1 MELRRATL
9 KDSEIIWKLQ
19 VEAFADLLDKY
30 QDYDTSPANEGI
42 EKTEMRLSQSFTY
55 FYYIIVDE
63 IIVGAIRIVDKKDGR
78 RKRISPLF
86 IMPEY
91 RGRGYA
97 QQAMAEVERI
107 HGQDNWEL
115 DTILEEKG
123 NCYLYEKMGYHRTG
137 KTEAVN
143 DKMTL
148 VYYEKN

>member
-9 KDSEIIWKLQ
+9 KDSESIWQLQ
-19 VEAFADLLDKY
+19 VEAFTELLSKY

-55 FYYIIVDE
+55 FYYIIVDKN
-63 IIVGAIRIVDKKDGR
+63 IVGAIRIVDKKDGR
-78 RKRISPLF
+78 PKRISPLF

-91 RGRGYA
+91 RNRGYA
-97 QQAMAEVERI
+97 QQAMAEAERI

-115 DTILEEKG
+115 GTILEEKG
-123 NCYLYEKMGYHRTG
+123 NCYLYEKMGYHKTG

-143 DKMTL
+143 DKMTM
-148 VYYEKN
+148 VFYEKN